1 MTNARKRLLVVAA
14 AAVAAVIAG
23 VVLVAAHGGNASSSA
38 AQPSQAQTNGAGPL
52 GAPSSAAREKFRRCM
67 EANGVTLPSQGTP
80 PSRPNFDDPTVQSA
94 LQACR
99 QYLPARPGGGGFGP
113 PGARQDQA
121 PST

>member
-1 MTNARKRLLVVAA
+1 MTSARKRLLVVAA

-23 VVLVAAHGGNASSSA
+23 VVLVVAHGGNASG
-38 AQPSQAQTNGAGPL
+38 AQPSQAQTNGTGPR

-67 EANGVTLPSQGTP
+67 EANGVTPPSQGTR

-113 PGARQDQA
+113 PGAEQDQA
-121 PST
+121 PAT

>member
-1 MTNARKRLLVVAA
+1 MTNEPKRVLVVAA

-23 VVLVAAHGGNASSSA
+23 AALVVAHRGNASSSA
-38 AQPSQAQTNGAGPL
+38 AQPSQAQTNGADPL
-52 GAPSSAAREKFRRCM
+52 GAPSSAARERFRRCI
-67 EANGVTLPSQGTP
+67 EANGVTLPSQGTR

-113 PGARQDQA
+113 PGAGQDQA

>member
-23 VVLVAAHGGNASSSA
+23 VVLVVARGGDASSSG
-38 AQPSQAQTNGAGPL
+38 AQPSQAQTNGTGPL
-52 GAPSSAAREKFRRCM
+52 GAPSSAAREKFRQCM
-67 EANGVTLPSQGTP
+67 EANGVTLPLQGAR

-113 PGARQDQA
+113 PGAGQDQT
-121 PST
+121 PSA